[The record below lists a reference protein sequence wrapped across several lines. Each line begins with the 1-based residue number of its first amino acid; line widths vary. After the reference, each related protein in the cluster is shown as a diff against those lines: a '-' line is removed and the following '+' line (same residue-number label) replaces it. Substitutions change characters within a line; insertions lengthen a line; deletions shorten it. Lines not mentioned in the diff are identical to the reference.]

1 MTGLLLGTLL
11 FQKTA
16 LDEILATK
24 DLKNAIVGAI
34 ILDAN
39 GNEIYSLNA
48 DLKLIPASNQKI
60 LSCAY
65 AIGIMGPE
73 AVLETKIW
81 RRPDGI
87 LVHASGDPSQTTA
100 SLKDVAQK
108 LALPNGSFVY
118 AKQDFRVGF
127 PNSWEWDDLPFTYAA
142 PVTALSVDKG
152 AWSLR
157 AKGGKVIDPSLYTGV
172 KVQRGRVT
180 GRVGAKYDPWTAKVV
195 LNGALPTPETVIA
208 RFTLP
213 SPDVTAAH
221 FLGGRL
227 KEWTEALP
235 TTPPDYVLASPPVKT
250 LIKNCLEP
258 SDNLYAE
265 HLLLST
271 AMKEGDLGEDPYA
284 TANQRMS
291 QFFQTKVGLMPE
303 DLRPSDGSGLSR
315 QNLVTP
321 RAIARILQWTDA
333 QPWNREYLTALAEP
347 GEGTLRSRLQ
357 TVKFAGKTGT
367 INAVSTLSGI
377 LNPGAPNRRYV
388 SLMMN
393 SATVPSARLR
403 AIQDQFMK
411 AAQDWVPHEQ
421 P

>member
-11 FQKTA
+11 FQKSA
-16 LDEILATK
+16 LDEILSSK

-34 ILDAN
+34 ILDAD
-39 GNEIYSLNA
+39 GNELYSKNA
-48 DLKLIPASNQKI
+48 DLRLIPASNQKI

-65 AIGIMGPE
+65 AIGVKGPE
-73 AVLETKIW
+73 ATLETRIW

-87 LVHASGDPSQTTA
+87 VVHATGDPSQTTA
-100 SLKDVAQK
+100 SLKELGRK
-108 LALPNGSFVY
+108 LALPKGSFVY
-118 AKQDFRVGF
+118 VYQDFRVGF
-127 PNSWEWDDLPFTYAA
+127 PASWEWDDLPFTYAA
-142 PVTALSVDKG
+142 PVTALSVDRG
-152 AWSLR
+152 AWSLTSS
-157 AKGGKVIDPSLYTGV
+157 GGKIVDPSLYTCVSV
-172 KVQRGRVT
+172 KRGRVT
-180 GRVGAKYDPWTAKVV
+180 GRVGAKYDPWTAKVTV
-195 LNGALPTPETVIA
+195 NGALPKEDSVVA

-227 KEWTEALP
+227 KEWTEPLP
-235 TTPPDYVLASPPVKT
+235 TTPPDFVLSSPPIKT
-250 LIKNCLEP
+250 LIKDCLEP

-271 AMKEGDLGEDPYA
+271 ARSEGDLDEDAYP

-291 QFFQTKVGLMPE
+291 QFFQAKVGLMPE

-321 RAIARILQWTDA
+321 RAIAKILQWTDS
-333 QPWNREYLTALAEP
+333 QPWRAEYLTALAEP
-347 GEGTLRSRLQ
+347 GEGTLRTRLQ

-367 INAVSTLSGI
+367 INAVSSLSGI
-377 LNPGAPNRRYV
+377 LNPGAPSRRYV

-393 SATVPSARLR
+393 SATAPSARLR

-411 AAQDWVPHEQ
+411 AAQDWVP
-421 P
+421 